1 MNRITLE
8 VERGKFI
15 PYQEQEKRDAIR
27 IRFQKDKEEP
37 VEWVQGV
44 VPIFQ
49 ASPIVRTWIKTP
61 YYMEDDDN
69 IHDSVLDN
77 LGAELTEII
86 DALLREEPDATHGD
100 AQDPGNSST

>member
-15 PYQEQEKRDAIR
+15 PYQEQEERDAIR
-27 IRFQKDKEEP
+27 IRLSRDEEEP

-44 VPIFQ
+44 VPSFQ
-49 ASPIVRTWIKTP
+49 ASIVVRTWIKTP

-69 IHDSVLDN
+69 IHESVLDN
-77 LGAELTEII
+77 LGSELTEII
-86 DALLREEPDATHGD
+86 DALLREEPDARHED
-100 AQDPGNSST
+100 AQDPGNSAT